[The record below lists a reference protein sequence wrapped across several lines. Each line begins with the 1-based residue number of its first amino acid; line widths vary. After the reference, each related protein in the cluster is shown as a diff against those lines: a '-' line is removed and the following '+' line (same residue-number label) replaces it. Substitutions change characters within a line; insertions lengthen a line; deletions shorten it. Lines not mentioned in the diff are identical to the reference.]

1 MADRIN
7 VPNRTTFIGDDLEA
21 LRGIN
26 SESVDLVYLNP
37 PPNYDRERQGRGHAT
52 GVDYQQAWTLE
63 DMRPEWVDEI
73 ELRRPDVLT
82 VINAAK
88 VVHGDSMA
96 GFLTYLSVRMLE
108 LERVLKPTGSIYLH
122 CDPRASHFLK
132 AVMDALFG
140 SENFENEITW
150 ERARAP
156 RSRGPKRWAWAHDTL
171 LFYTGRHGHRWN
183 PVLKEHPPEY
193 WDRYYRFEDNHGRFQ
208 LISLTGPG
216 IRRGDQGAEWRGFD
230 PASARRHWNVP
241 MKALREFY
249 PDHPGLDSLGVIDKL
264 ELLELAGL
272 IHWPCTST
280 IPRYK
285 MYADMTPGLPMTDV
299 ITTLEPIRVRSGER
313 SGYDQ
318 VVVPEPLLEIIIKAS
333 SNPGDVVLDPFF
345 AVAPTSEVA
354 ERLDRRW
361 IGIATVPSSEAI
373 RAKRAKFEEMTILET
388 PPKRTDVDDHPH
400 LMSPAE
406 LRNQLYD
413 RQAGRCPGCEYEL
426 PRHLLVIDRIA
437 HPDKGEQDGPDNLQL
452 LCLHC
457 RALRGRNNMDH
468 LQLQLFRKGILTA

>member
-1 MADRIN
+1 
-7 VPNRTTFIGDDLEA
+7 
-21 LRGIN
+21 
-26 SESVDLVYLNP
+26 
-37 PPNYDRERQGRGHAT
+37 
-52 GVDYQQAWTLE
+52 
-63 DMRPEWVDEI
+63 MRPEWVDEI

-88 VVHGDSMA
+88 VAHGDSMA
-96 GFLTYLSVRMLE
+96 GFLTFLSVRMLE
-108 LERVLKPTGSIYLH
+108 LERVLNSTGSVYLH
-122 CDPRASHFLK
+122 CDPRASHFLR

-193 WDRYYRFEDNHGRFQ
+193 WERYYRFEDNHGRFQ

-249 PDHPGLDSLGVIDKL
+249 PDHPGLDNLGVIDKL
-264 ELLELAGL
+264 ELLDLAGL

-285 MYADMTPGLPMTDV
+285 MYADMTPGLPVTDV

-313 SGYDQ
+313 SGYGQ
-318 VVVPEPLLEIIIKAS
+318 VLVPEALLEIIISAS
-333 SNPGDVVLDPFF
+333 SNPGDVVLDPFWG
-345 AVAPTSEVA
+345 AAPTTVVA
-354 ERLDRRW
+354 ERLGRSW
-361 IGIATVPSSEAI
+361 IAIATLPLAGAI
-373 RAKRAKFEEMTILET
+373 LEKRVKPEKMTILET
-388 PPKRTDVDDHPH
+388 PPERTDLADDHHPDNA
-400 LMSPAE
+400 AE
-406 LRNQLYD
+406 MRDLLYD
-413 RQAGRCPGCEYEL
+413 RQDGRCPGCEYEL

-437 HPDKGEQDGPDNLQL
+437 HLDGDEQDGPDNLQF

-457 RALRGRNNMDH
+457 RALRGKNNIDH
-468 LQLQLFRKGILTA
+468 LKLQLFRKGILTA